1 MSPVKSP
8 GDLLSGFKSHLRN
21 LMDNDAMIELALRI
35 TKESR
40 ARMNMYGPEKRA
52 KLEREARAI
61 IAANPCRPTTL
72 AEAQP

>member
-1 MSPVKSP
+1 
-8 GDLLSGFKSHLRN
+8 
-21 LMDNDAMIELALRI
+21 MDNDAMIELALRI